1 MSKYIR
7 RRRLRSPNLPR
18 WSMSAVSAA
27 SASASILASAARAA
41 FSLRVACAAAFA
53 AAFAAASSR
62 APRRAA
68 AMFPTSSSSSSPLA
82 PPAVSGAVFARLPL
96 TERCAADCSTDS
108 ARAASFVASRSI
120 SPAPS
125 NIGRASAIESKT
137 SCPPMTRGG
146 GCSARDRRRASCA
159 AGSWHSAPSA
169 SHSLSY
175 SPRASSAT
183 SSRRS
188 RACRRWNL
196 ARALAA
202 SASTSTSS
210 ESSYIAS
217 KRLTSV
223 LAGSAS

>member
-1 MSKYIR
+1 MR
-7 RRRLRSPNLPR
+7 RRRLSSPNLPR
-18 WSMSAVSAA
+18 LVMSALSAA
-27 SASASILASAARAA
+27 SASASTLASAARAA

-53 AAFAAASSR
+53 AASSR
-62 APRRAA
+62 APRRVSS
-68 AMFPTSSSSSSPLA
+68 MFATSSSSSSPLA
-82 PPAVSGAVFARLPL
+82 PSAVSGAVFARLPL

-146 GCSARDRRRASCA
+146 GFSARDRRRASCA

-188 RACRRWNL
+188 RACRRWYL

-210 ESSYIAS
+210 ESSYVAS
-217 KRLTSV
+217 KRLTSES
-223 LAGSAS
+223 AGSAS